1 MKANEPGGCCAETD
15 GLQTCSVKNQEL
27 EHILLSYGIVP
38 LGSISAL
45 LSIIFHH
52 RGVSFKILHRAN
64 KKVEFSIL
72 RLLCCTAVQNQ

>member
-1 MKANEPGGCCAETD
+1 MFCYLTESS
-15 GLQTCSVKNQEL
+15 L
-27 EHILLSYGIVP
+27 

-45 LSIIFHH
+45 LNIIFHH